1 MSSTNR
7 SKARDLHIA
16 DYYVTPIPV
25 IERKNLVCY
34 SFRHGASVR
43 ERAGNYIYKEVYFDR
58 LKDHESW
65 LKSWLNLG

>member
-25 IERKNLVCY
+25 IERKKGVIIWQKYRTINIIL
-34 SFRHGASVR
+34 HL
-43 ERAGNYIYKEVYFDR
+43 I
-58 LKDHESW
+58 
-65 LKSWLNLG
+65 WLNT